1 MSDKG
6 YNGFV
11 NRETWLVVLWINNS
25 EPLNREIDA
34 MLVGI
39 LEESIN
45 PESCMASIETTH
57 PERAQYILTNRLKE
71 FFSENNPLETG
82 LYSDLLTSALDSVD
96 WGEVATHIL
105 VSVLEDTGLVE

>member
-34 MLVGI
+34 MLVAI
-39 LEESIN
+39 LEESWK
-45 PESCMASIETTH
+45 PSSCPMMGTTH

-82 LYSDLLTSALDSVD
+82 LYSDLLRGALDSVD